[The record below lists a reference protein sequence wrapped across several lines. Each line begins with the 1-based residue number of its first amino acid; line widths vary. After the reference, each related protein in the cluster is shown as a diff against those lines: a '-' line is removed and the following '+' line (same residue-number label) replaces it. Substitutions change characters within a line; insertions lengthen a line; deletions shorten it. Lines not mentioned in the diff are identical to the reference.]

1 VNRQNREERKKLIF
15 KNLALLAV
23 FAVAQ
28 NNDGSMSKKNAL
40 LCTLNQLDMK
50 IWTATLVIL
59 LFSPT
64 LFGQANL
71 KKQADQMA
79 DKLEPKVVEWRRDF
93 HQHPELSNREVKT
106 AEKVAAHLRSLGM
119 EVKTGVAKT
128 GVVGILKG
136 GKPGPVI
143 GLRADMDALP
153 VTERVN
159 VPFKSVAKST
169 YNGEEVGVMH
179 ACGHDTHV
187 AILMG
192 VAEILAGMKNDL
204 AGTVV
209 FVFQPAEEGPPQGEE
224 GGAPL
229 MIKEG
234 VLDNPKIE
242 AMFGLHINSQTEV
255 GKIGYRAGG
264 TMAASDWFFITV
276 NGKQTHGSQPWAG
289 VDPIVV
295 SAEIIQ
301 GLQTIVSRQVDITEQ
316 PAVVTV
322 GKIESGV
329 RANIIPELAEMVGTI
344 RTLDTAMQRKIHQ
357 KIRLTAEKIAES
369 AGAKA
374 DVRIE
379 NKTPIT
385 YNDPTLTAKTL
396 PSLQEAAGIENVK
409 EVKARTGA
417 EDFGFFAQKVPSF
430 YFFLGGM
437 PKGKKKEDAA
447 AHHTPDFYVDE
458 SGMKLGVRTFCYLVL
473 DYFEKK

>member
-1 VNRQNREERKKLIF
+1 
-15 KNLALLAV
+15 
-23 FAVAQ
+23 
-28 NNDGSMSKKNAL
+28 
-40 LCTLNQLDMK
+40 
-50 IWTATLVIL
+50 
-59 LFSPT
+59 
-64 LFGQANL
+64 
-71 KKQADQMA
+71 MA
-79 DKLEPKVVEWRRDF
+79 DALEPKVIEWRRDF
-93 HQHPELSNREVKT
+93 HHHPELSNREFRT
-106 AEKVAAHLRSLGM
+106 AEKVAAHLRALGM
-119 EVKTGVAKT
+119 EVRTGIAYT

-136 GKPGPVI
+136 GKPGPII

-153 VTERVN
+153 VAERGDL
-159 VPFKSVAKST
+159 PFKSVAKST
-169 YNGEEVGVMH
+169 YNGGEVDVMH

-192 VAEILAGMKNDL
+192 VAEILSSMKNDL

-209 FVFQPAEEGPPQGEE
+209 FVFQPAEEGPPEGEQ

-255 GKIGYRAGG
+255 GKIGFRPGG
-264 TMAASDWFFITV
+264 IMAASDWFYIEV
-276 NGKQTHGSQPWAG
+276 HGKQTHGSQPWSG

-301 GLQTIVSRQVDITEQ
+301 GLQTIVSRQMDLTEQ

-322 GKIESGV
+322 GKITSGV

-357 KIRLTAEKIAES
+357 KIKLTAEKIAES
-369 AGAKA
+369 AGARA
-374 DVRIE
+374 EVRIE
-379 NKTPIT
+379 NKTPVT
-385 YNDPTLTAKTL
+385 YNDPALTARIL
-396 PSLQEAAGIENVK
+396 PALQEVAGKDRVEEI
-409 EVKARTGA
+409 KARTGA

-447 AHHTPDFYVDE
+447 AHHTPDFFIDE
-458 SGMKLGVRTFCYLVL
+458 SGMKLGVRAFCYLVL
-473 DYFEKK
+473 EYLGK